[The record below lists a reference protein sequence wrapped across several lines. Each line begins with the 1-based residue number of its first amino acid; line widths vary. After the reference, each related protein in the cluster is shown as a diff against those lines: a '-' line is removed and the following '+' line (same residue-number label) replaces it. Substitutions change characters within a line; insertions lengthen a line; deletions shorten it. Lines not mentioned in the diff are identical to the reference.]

1 MAHLLILLTIAL
13 QTAKHSACKDPC
25 THRKT
30 FEHVTDFLCFFMLLG
45 IHSVRQVVM
54 AFVTYSNG
62 SGASEHGR
70 SRNHQPTSCALQI
83 MSAMHGGTATVHARV
98 HKGTH
103 ASEDIACNR

>member
-13 QTAKHSACKDPC
+13 QIAAKHSACKDPC
-25 THRKT
+25 TDRNT

-62 SGASEHGR
+62 SGASKHGR
-70 SRNHQPTSCALQI
+70 SRNHQPTSRALQI
-83 MSAMHGGTATVHARV
+83 MSAMHEGTATVHARV

-103 ASEDIACNR
+103 AS